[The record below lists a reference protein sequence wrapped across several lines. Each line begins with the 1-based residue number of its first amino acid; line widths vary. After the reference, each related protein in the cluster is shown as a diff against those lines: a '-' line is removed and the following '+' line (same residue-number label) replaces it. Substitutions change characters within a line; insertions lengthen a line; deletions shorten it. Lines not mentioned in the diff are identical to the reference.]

1 MSYLGSNAAQ
11 KATISLLI
19 ENQELKAKVKWMQ
32 SQLKTRDNAIKH
44 MKADSLRFRKSFYES
59 RGHKVHSVGKKAQGN
74 GMGHGPFGN
83 RKGKQ
88 WVR

>member
-19 ENQELKAKVKWMQ
+19 ENQELKAQLKWMQ
-32 SQLKTRDNAIKH
+32 SQLKTRDNAIKNL
-44 MKADSLRFRKSFYES
+44 KADSLSFRKSFYES
-59 RGHKVHSVGKKAQGN
+59 RGHKVHSVGKKTPGK

-83 RKGKQ
+83 RKGNQ
-88 WVR
+88 WVG